1 MSYHIY
7 VTTVKEKNDRGFQGK
22 QEEYV
27 GGVEKR
33 EEKKRNMQLY
43 SQRNYI
49 EHMCEILRG
58 IKLYQIYNH
67 MLPFKSKVNFDH

>member
-1 MSYHIY
+1 M
-7 VTTVKEKNDRGFQGK
+7 
-22 QEEYV
+22 

-33 EEKKRNMQLY
+33 EEKKRNVQLY

-58 IKLYQIYNH
+58 IKLYQI
-67 MLPFKSKVNFDH
+67 